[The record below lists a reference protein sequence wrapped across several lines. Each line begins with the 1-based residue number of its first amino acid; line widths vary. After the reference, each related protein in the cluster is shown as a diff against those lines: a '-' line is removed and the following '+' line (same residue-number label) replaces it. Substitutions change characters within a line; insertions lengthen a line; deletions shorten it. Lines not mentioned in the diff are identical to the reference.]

1 MKDIIDLDIEALDDQ
16 ARGVATRDGRR
27 FFIEGALP
35 GERVRAA
42 IGRAKPN
49 YAVGG
54 VRSVLRASPHRVEP
68 RCPHFGVCGGCTL
81 QHIDAATQVALK
93 QRELE
98 DVFERAAGLAPARIL
113 PALQGPDWA
122 YRHRARLAVRFVP
135 SRGGVL
141 LGFHERKSS
150 FVADIRVCHV
160 LPAAVSDLLGPLH
173 RLVAAL
179 SIPHRIP
186 QIEVAVG
193 GDGLIV
199 LVLRHLLELSD
210 GDRDRLRAFAA
221 RHGIVWWL
229 QPGGPDTAAP
239 LDAGAAHPGAEGATK
254 RRELAYGLPRFGLNM
269 RFRPTDFI
277 QANMAANRALVS
289 RALDLLE
296 AGPGDRVMDLF
307 CGLGNFTLP
316 IATQA
321 KEVLGVEGSAALL
334 ERARQAATDH
344 GLEGRAHF
352 ACTDLFSVDAHW
364 LREQG
369 RFDLMLLDPPRE
381 GAPAVAE
388 ALAALSAAERPRRI
402 VYVSCNPATLAR
414 DTAILAHRG
423 GYRLKACGV
432 VNMFPHTSHV
442 ESVSVLE

>member
-1 MKDIIDLDIEALDDQ
+1 MTGAVDLEVLALDRQ
-16 ARGVATRDGRR
+16 ARGVALREGKR

-42 IGRAKPN
+42 IEHDRPN
-49 YAVGG
+49 YAVGR
-54 VRSVLRASPHRVEP
+54 VQAVLRASAQRVEP
-68 RCPHFGVCGGCTL
+68 RCPHFGVCGGCVL
-81 QHIDAATQVALK
+81 QHVDAAAQVALK

-98 DVFERAAGLAPARIL
+98 DAFRRGGVSPARML
-113 PALQGPDWA
+113 PPLHGPDWA
-122 YRHRARLAVRFVP
+122 YRHRARLALRFVP

-160 LPAAVSDLLGPLH
+160 LPAAVSDLLESLH
-173 RLVAAL
+173 GLVAGL

-186 QIEVAVG
+186 QIEVAA
-193 GDGLIV
+193 GDGGAIV
-199 LVLRHLLELSD
+199 LVLRHLLPLGA
-210 GDRDRLRAFAA
+210 GDIDHLRLFAA

-229 QPGGPDTAAP
+229 QPGGPETAAP
-239 LDAGAAHPGAEGATK
+239 LVAEGESRGAGGMM
-254 RRELAYGLPRFGLNM
+254 RDELAYGLPRFGLSM

-277 QANMAANRALVS
+277 QANIAANRALVS

-296 AGPGDRVMDLF
+296 AGPDDRVLDLF

-316 IATQA
+316 LATQA
-321 KEVLGVEGSAALL
+321 KEVVGVEGSAGLL
-334 ERARQAATDH
+334 ERARRAADDN
-344 GLEGRAHF
+344 GLLARTRF
-352 ACTDLFSVDAHW
+352 ACADLFKVDAAW
-364 LREQG
+364 LRTQG

-381 GAPAVAE
+381 GARAVAE
-388 ALAALSAAERPRRI
+388 AMAALAPAERPRRV
-402 VYVSCNPATLAR
+402 VYVSCNPATLVR
-414 DTAILAHRG
+414 DAAIMVHRG

-432 VNMFPHTSHV
+432 VNMFPHTAHV